1 MFELWKNK
9 KSRGGEQHRQKLTPI
24 INVKVIKET
33 GDIEIPKSW
42 DYKYSRKVFSFNWTL
57 RGTILI
63 HMYNEGTGGSHVHN

>member
-9 KSRGGEQHRQKLTPI
+9 KSRGGEQHRQKLTL

-42 DYKYSRKVFSFNWTL
+42 D
-57 RGTILI
+57 I
-63 HMYNEGTGGSHVHN
+63 

>member
-42 DYKYSRKVFSFNWTL
+42 DYKYSWKVFSFN
-57 RGTILI
+57 
-63 HMYNEGTGGSHVHN
+63 